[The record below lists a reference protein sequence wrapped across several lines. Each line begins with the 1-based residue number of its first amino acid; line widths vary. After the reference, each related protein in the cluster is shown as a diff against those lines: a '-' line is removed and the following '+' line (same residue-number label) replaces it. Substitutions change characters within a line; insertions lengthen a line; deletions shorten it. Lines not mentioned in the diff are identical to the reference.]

1 MPTVTIVIAV
11 YNPNITWLKKQ
22 LESIN
27 NQSFKDM
34 EIIIC
39 DDCPQN
45 YVDENIF
52 YELLSNFKPKILRN
66 EKNLGSN
73 KTFERMSQIAHGKYI
88 AYCDQDDIWES
99 DKISKLVLAIENS
112 DALLVYSDAQIINED
127 DKKIYDSLKDYSKH
141 TKFYS
146 GENLYDQL
154 LINNFITG
162 CTMMIKSD
170 VAKKSIPFEETM
182 VHDHYLALYC
192 SIFGQIIF
200 VDEQL
205 IKYRRHKQNQTG
217 ILSDVKNKNDYLQ
230 KRILLPQKRMI
241 NLKKRFADEKI
252 LVEKISQIENWI
264 RIREIWWRKF
274 NLAALKKLWLMRNY
288 NKAWSLFEIFCA
300 HLPNFLFRFVV
311 KSISAK

>member
-22 LESIN
+22 LDSIN
-27 NQSFKDM
+27 NQSFKDI

-73 KTFERMSQIAHGKYI
+73 KTFELMTQIANGKYI
-88 AYCDQDDIWES
+88 AYCDQDDIWEK
-99 DKISKLVLAIENS
+99 DKLEKLVRAIENS
-112 DALLVYSDAQIINED
+112 DALLVYSDAQIINEA
-127 DKKIYDSLKDYSKH
+127 DKKIYDSLKDYSRR

-146 GENLYDQL
+146 GENLYEQL

-170 VAKKSIPFEETM
+170 IAKKSIPFEETM

-192 SIFGQIIF
+192 SIYGKIIF
-200 VDEQL
+200 VDEKL
-205 IKYRRHKQNQTG
+205 IKYRRHKKNQTG

-230 KRILLPQKRMI
+230 KRILMPQERMI
-241 NLKKRFADEKI
+241 DLKKRFADEKM

-264 RIREIWWRKF
+264 RIREIWWKKF
-274 NLAALKKLWLMRNY
+274 SLDALKKLWLMRNY
-288 NKAWSLFEIFCA
+288 NKACSIFEIIMAHTPNILFEVCINILR
-300 HLPNFLFRFVV
+300 H
-311 KSISAK
+311 